1 MSTNRCQKKTLWLCQ
16 LHLMIKVSDFETKQG
31 TNRVQGNK
39 KGVFNRARQPKMVV
53 RSLRDRWKAIPDFN
67 YKK

>member
-1 MSTNRCQKKTLWLCQ
+1 
-16 LHLMIKVSDFETKQG
+16 MIKVSDFEMKQG